1 MVEDESM
8 ILDELQHQDESLD
21 EQQKQTKY
29 KKMMSMIQ
37 HKSTSIKPEEVESP
51 DASKR
56 TLGLLKKSST
66 NVLGSNSKQKE
77 AQDNYEDLQRVIVEG
92 KM

>member
-29 KKMMSMIQ
+29 KKMMSLIQ
-37 HKSTSIKPEEVESP
+37 PKSTIIRSEEVESP

-66 NVLGSNSKQKE
+66 NVMGSNPKQKE